1 MESKIAVF
9 IDFDNIAI
17 GSERANLGPFKISVV
32 IERLKEKGQLIVKKA
47 YADWTRHSRYRQ
59 EVHQNGIDLI
69 EMPINSAVSGKN
81 SGDIKMVIDAIEL
94 AFTRDYIDTF
104 ALITGDS
111 DFSFLALK
119 LRELNKRVIGIGVE
133 SSTHPH
139 LQRCCDEFLFY
150 DRLVNLSTPDDFETM
165 DIWGLLKEAINAL
178 QRENKEVIYGSMIKE
193 TILKKRPSFDEQN
206 YGYKS
211 FGKFLLEAQRRGLI
225 HIKQEGGKN
234 FQVELLDD
242 TEGEE
247 TVPQPSPLETPY
259 ELLANAI
266 LSQEG
271 PKDVMHPMEEIRAEI
286 LRRNAGFNERS
297 TGYRS
302 FKEFLEGAQQNGVV
316 TLYRDPNNRGG
327 YLVGISREY
336 ESRLRNL
343 RRQQEAMERRQKS
356 EKSGKKEEGERRSAS
371 ARQTSAQATSVPS
384 APPTPAA
391 PPRTEPAA
399 RERSRSRRS
408 RGRRGRGAGRSAETP
423 QPQAETPVSPRA
435 VKETAAAASPSS
447 ASKEEEHTAA
457 NATTLPPEV
466 AKTQP
471 SRRETEQ
478 PQGEAEKEGSSP
490 RARLKQDAMKG
501 EETETPAAPP
511 TGETQ
516 TPRSR
521 FYAVIAKE
529 KKRSPTP
536 AEVTEEG
543 KGEET
548 GLPSPPK
555 PPARAKVSPNYSA
568 FFKSQGLVLIP
579 PSLRKAALRMLAEL
593 YHEGTGPFAESGA
606 NVKTIAERLTQQM
619 KESGRPVTYRDIQA
633 LVNALSQSGALL
645 GKSGKPSR
653 SNSHPVW
660 FRMKPEEAMAQLD
673 RFYVWRAVACN
684 AALEDRDGLCRLI
697 LGPGSR
703 KAMLDGIVEE
713 LVQTKKLTATTD
725 AESTTFERTAKL
737 FYT

>member
-1 MESKIAVF
+1 
-9 IDFDNIAI
+9 
-17 GSERANLGPFKISVV
+17 
-32 IERLKEKGQLIVKKA
+32 
-47 YADWTRHSRYRQ
+47 
-59 EVHQNGIDLI
+59 
-69 EMPINSAVSGKN
+69 
-81 SGDIKMVIDAIEL
+81 
-94 AFTRDYIDTF
+94 
-104 ALITGDS
+104 
-111 DFSFLALK
+111 
-119 LRELNKRVIGIGVE
+119 
-133 SSTHPH
+133 
-139 LQRCCDEFLFY
+139 
-150 DRLVNLSTPDDFETM
+150 
-165 DIWGLLKEAINAL
+165 LKEAINAL

-225 HIKQEGGKN
+225 HIKREGGKN

-247 TVPQPSPLETPY
+247 TTAQASPLETPY

-286 LRRNAGFNERS
+286 LRRNADFSERS
-297 TGYRS
+297 TGYKS

-356 EKSGKKEEGERRSAS
+356 ERSGNEEGQRRSAAGRETPLQIPSPTSTLS
-371 ARQTSAQATSVPS
+371 AK
-384 APPTPAA
+384 PTTPK
-391 PPRTEPAA
+391 PEPATKE
-399 RERSRSRRS
+399 RSRNRRSRSRR
-408 RGRRGRGAGRSAETP
+408 GRGTTRGTETP
-423 QPQAETPVSPRA
+423 QSKGEEPTPQGTVTETETTAHSAKTEGPQRKAASPTDPPREREKPLLDRGETDPSGMEA
-435 VKETAAAASPSS
+435 GKEEPTPKGRSTDRVKGADAALQEHSDASPASGSSASRPETQRQEPQVQRPKSRKEKGQERGKPRGEHRQAPEREEPRERRRESATQTAAAD
-447 ASKEEEHTAA
+447 HGTD
-457 NATTLPPEV
+457 LPPSKSETPS
-466 AKTQP
+466 APSTQ
-471 SRRETEQ
+471 
-478 PQGEAEKEGSSP
+478 
-490 RARLKQDAMKG
+490 
-501 EETETPAAPP
+501 ETPA
-511 TGETQ
+511 
-516 TPRSR
+516 PRSR

-529 KKRSPTP
+529 KKRSLVPQVGTP
-536 AEVTEEG
+536 EG
-543 KGEET
+543 KEEDALEEKT
-548 GLPSPPK
+548 DLPSSRK

-593 YHEGTGPFAESGA
+593 YQEATGPFAESGA
-606 NVKTIAERLTQQM
+606 NVKAISERLTQQM
-619 KESGRPVTYRDIQA
+619 KETGRPVTLRDIQA
-633 LVNALSQSGALL
+633 LVNALSLSGCLL

-673 RFYVWRAVACN
+673 RFYLWSAVDCN
-684 AALEDRDGLCRLI
+684 GALEDREGLCRLI

-703 KAMLDGIVEE
+703 KKRLEDIVEE
-713 LVQTKKLTATTD
+713 LVKAKKLTPSSD
-725 AESTTFERTAKL
+725 GDSTTFERTAKL